1 MAAWICWNFTK
12 PRPATSTA
20 NAETTIII
28 RLFMTSS
35 LSPCSINV
43 DAAFFDQRPGGAPH
57 LGASHPV
64 VGKSRDLIEP
74 GSGQIVL
81 ARQHQEIRG
90 EAGLVPVLFSGELNL
105 GRLAPR
111 AGRLD
116 PLTRG
121 LQRGRGVED
130 LRADRLP
137 HAHQVRLGL
146 PLDVAGDVGLRAR
159 HAVPYRKAQYQRY
172 PGRVEVAVAER
183 LELLREGPVEI
194 R

>member
-1 MAAWICWNFTK
+1 MTLVVAGHCSRRAAIVVTASGGGDQVCAMAAWICWNFTK

-90 EAGLVPVLFSGELNL
+90 EAG
-105 GRLAPR
+105 
-111 AGRLD
+111 
-116 PLTRG
+116 
-121 LQRGRGVED
+121 
-130 LRADRLP
+130 
-137 HAHQVRLGL
+137 
-146 PLDVAGDVGLRAR
+146 
-159 HAVPYRKAQYQRY
+159 
-172 PGRVEVAVAER
+172 
-183 LELLREGPVEI
+183 
-194 R
+194 